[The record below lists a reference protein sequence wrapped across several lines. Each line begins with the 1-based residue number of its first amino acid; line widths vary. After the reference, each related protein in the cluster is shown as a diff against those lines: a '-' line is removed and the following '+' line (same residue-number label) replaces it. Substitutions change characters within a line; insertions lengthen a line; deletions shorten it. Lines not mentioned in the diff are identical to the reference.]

1 MFRSLKVSHRLFAGF
16 SLIIAML
23 IFVTIMG
30 IGEVTTIDK
39 KMTTIN
45 DINSVKQRYAINFRG
60 SVHDRAIAIR
70 DVVLLDSLNDV
81 NGVITQINEL
91 AEFYRTSATPMD
103 NMLTNNSTALE
114 KEMLQRIKTI
124 EARTLPLVDQ
134 IIQLRT
140 RGELADAKRI
150 LLTQAKPA
158 FIDWLAAINAFID
171 YQEEQNQHQTEAVRQ
186 ATGAFTGVMITA
198 TAIAFAVALLIT
210 WLFIAYFKRQLG
222 GEPHHIAS
230 VLQSMADGRIGSTLE
245 NQYTGSVLHSVGRL
259 QKQLKNTV
267 EGINS
272 AAENIRQQSGTES
285 NNSVNLNKLAAQ
297 QKTQSSTVIKHM
309 EGVRTEADLVESLLL
324 QTEEISVQAA
334 ESSKDG
340 KNAVSE
346 ASNEIRNLA
355 QTVNLA
361 VDNIRKLEKRTQA
374 ISGITNTIS
383 AISEQTNLLALN
395 AAIEAARA
403 GESGRGFAVVADEV
417 RSLASRTGEATA
429 EIAAM
434 LNEVQAETSVTME
447 IMSSSL
453 PQVERGIA
461 LSDQSSRL
469 LQIIEEQA
477 KHSLDNI
484 NQVVSASAK
493 QLNTLNALN
502 EGLDE
507 VITTATSMGDASMD
521 LYDKNQHV
529 AKTLAHLATQLKAHT
544 GYFSVQ

>member
-186 ATGAFTGVMITA
+186 ATGAFTGVIITA